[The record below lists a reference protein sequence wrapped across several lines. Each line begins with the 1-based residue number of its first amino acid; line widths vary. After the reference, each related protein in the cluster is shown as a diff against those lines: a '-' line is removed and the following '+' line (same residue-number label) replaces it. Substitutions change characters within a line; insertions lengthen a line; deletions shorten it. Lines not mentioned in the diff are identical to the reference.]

1 MMIVGSKIIISSDKH
16 VLDTTSKVLPPG
28 VYTYIVDSFGTGEV
42 VRGRISENP
51 GMGVFK
57 FKSFTLIKLMAK
69 AQSYM
74 FRRMNRNRPICAEV
88 SNHPSPS
95 NSPYR
100 RSNKRLSRNNAASK
114 YLSRNIPRSIPRN
127 LVSPIRRRE
136 ETCAICLE
144 KCSTKLAK
152 CGHYFHRACINT
164 WRRRSI
170 RCPICRGRIR
180 SCPKMVAGSPLNVSN
195 SNNRIRSHSENI
207 SNSHNR
213 VRSYSENVYL
223 PSIS

>member
-114 YLSRNIPRSIPRN
+114 YLSRNIPRNIPRN

>member
-28 VYTYIVDSFGTGEV
+28 IYTYIVDSFGTGEII
-42 VRGRISENP
+42 RGRISENP

-74 FRRMNRNRPICAEV
+74 FRRLNRHKPICAEV

-100 RSNKRLSRNNAASK
+100 RSNKRLERNNVVPR
-114 YLSRNIPRSIPRN
+114 YLSRNIPRNNTRNIPRN
-127 LVSPIRRRE
+127 IVSPIRRKE
-136 ETCAICLE
+136 EKCAICLE
-144 KCSTKLAK
+144 NCNTKLAK
-152 CGHYFHRACINT
+152 CGHYFHKACIST
-164 WRRRSI
+164 WRRRSV

-180 SCPKMVAGSPLNVSN
+180 ACPRMVDSSPVNQSN
-195 SNNRIRSHSENI
+195 SNNRIRS
-207 SNSHNR
+207 
-213 VRSYSENVYL
+213 YSENLYL
-223 PSIS
+223 PSLS